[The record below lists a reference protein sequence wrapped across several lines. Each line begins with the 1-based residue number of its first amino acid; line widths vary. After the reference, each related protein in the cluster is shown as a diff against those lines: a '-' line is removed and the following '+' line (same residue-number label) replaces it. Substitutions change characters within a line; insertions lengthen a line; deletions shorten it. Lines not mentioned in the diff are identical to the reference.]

1 MKKRASASTDTWQ
14 RIRSAAK
21 KVIRRRGIDA
31 GSISE
36 IVRVAG
42 LTTGAAYGRFE
53 SRDDLLLHVW
63 DEDAGAAI
71 LERLGRRLRD
81 WRDSTSPRLSPA
93 KLNDAEEFGLQM
105 MAVAGRHQYFA
116 ETVREDFSRFL
127 NKYAAVRE
135 DGQIRAGETLIL
147 ALELAR
153 ICYQGV
159 REDTEEW
166 SLATQ
171 VFDDV
176 ARRVDTVLTQQAQ
189 WSSSGNDI
197 TEGRGSDLVQSCRR
211 VVSQVGLEHAT
222 LSRIARGAGFTT
234 GSIFAQFDT
243 REEFL
248 RTAIAQLFAGAATQ
262 IDRRIVESQGRALL
276 SVALGDLL
284 MVSQNPARREWNAFR
299 TECFLGARS
308 GSFVRSTMRSVLGA
322 GRQRYEELLMPLTGF
337 RHEYLGGVT
346 VVGQALPVG
355 LTILNSLNP
364 TVARLAQIESV
375 DLLLKKIGVD

>member
-1 MKKRASASTDTWQ
+1 MRKRASASADTSK
-14 RIRSAAK
+14 RIRLAAK

-42 LTTGAAYGRFE
+42 LTTGAVYGRFE

-63 DEDAGAAI
+63 DEDSGAAI
-71 LERLGRRLRD
+71 FERLGRRLRD
-81 WRDSTSPRLSPA
+81 WRDATGSALPPAELS
-93 KLNDAEEFGLQM
+93 DAEEFGLQM
-105 MAVAGRHQYFA
+105 VAVAGRHPYFA
-116 ETVREDFSRFL
+116 ETVRDDFSKLL

-135 DGQIRAGETLIL
+135 DGQIRAGEALIL

-153 ICYQGV
+153 ICYRAV
-159 REDTEEW
+159 RADYEDW
-166 SLATQ
+166 SIATQ

-176 ARRVDTVLTQQAQ
+176 ARQINTVLIPQAQ
-189 WSSSGNDI
+189 SSSSGNNI
-197 TEGRGSDLVQSCRR
+197 AEGRVSDLVQSCRR

-262 IDRRIVESQGRALL
+262 VDRRIVESQGRDLL

-284 MVSQNPARREWNAFR
+284 MVSQNQARREWNAFR
-299 TECFLGARS
+299 TECFLSART
-308 GSFVRSTMRSVLGA
+308 GSFVRSTLRSVISA
-322 GRQRYEELLMPLTGF
+322 GRNRYEELLMPLTGF

-355 LTILNSLNP
+355 LNILNNLNP
-364 TVARLAQIESV
+364 TVARLVQTESV
-375 DLLLKKIGVD
+375 NLLLRKIGVD